1 MDIDSIEAGP
11 HKSIPWIDP
20 FKMMT
25 CLAETDKLHL
35 LHGDHDL
42 MEFWRRFAKVQPNHR
57 VFDLAAGGSLK
68 LGSTIPIY
76 SHGDEGR
83 GKKKKGILIWSMRGC
98 LGKGTEHF
106 RAKHTETDRLHYMGL
121 NMGGSMCSRFLHI
134 AVPKSMYAKNAE
146 FVWDDIAFQI
156 ACSYRR
162 LELQGFRDCNGK
174 HWHAV
179 CLGLTGDNPFLAKVG
194 HLERSFTRVAKAS
207 GEQADAGICWQC
219 LAGTPNI
226 PYENFVLNPEWSYT
240 LFETLPWLQQPP
252 FLRGLGLAADLA
264 RAPQELHFDVWHNFH
279 GGLAKHMVAST
290 IAEILPNME
299 EGNLQQKLDRIFQA
313 YLSWKKQSKL
323 TLHCGRL
330 DAELLGMESGIQV
343 CPEGK
348 WSKFSDSRVL
358 LAFLEFFL
366 IQRRDYVPT
375 QITEEALSGVVSA
388 NRCFHLLYEAGFW
401 MPASAASEA
410 GEHGMRFLHAYARL
424 AWFTMSEG
432 RSRFPMVPKSHYLHH
447 SFRALVLAARSCK
460 FVVNALAT
468 SVQLDEDFIGKVS
481 RLSRRVGSY
490 YLMRRTL
497 QRYVVCAHLEIS
509 CSGKEKDCFECLFAR
524 FQHHSGHSFV
534 LSQSIREIVISPTFQ
549 EDVFLARSFFSSLFE
564 RTLFYILLHLQV
576 GLRVKTL

>member
-1 MDIDSIEAGP
+1 MTEAAIDQR
-11 HKSIPWIDP
+11 
-20 FKMMT
+20 
-25 CLAETDKLHL
+25 L
-35 LHGDHDL
+35 
-42 MEFWRRFAKVQPNHR
+42 RRACSN
-57 VFDLAAGGSLK
+57 
-68 LGSTIPIY
+68 
-76 SHGDEGR
+76 
-83 GKKKKGILIWSMRGC
+83 GKKKTASGGQAAVTMYKDLAKRDKMAKMLIAANFSNAVFRRNVTKYIEKEKSNMKQIVAGFY
-98 LGKGTEHF
+98 TEHAAELE
-106 RAKHTETDRLHYMGL
+106 RMADNLEATYDKMSNLLADEKANGKLSDTTK
-121 NMGGSMCSRFLHI
+121 FLHI

-468 SVQLDEDFIGKVS
+468 SVQLDEDFIGKDPLAKLQYLDAADNHLSSIPEAIIACPSLNELWLKGNPVE
-481 RLSRRVGSY
+481 RLQLQAMPGFAEFLERRKQRLDHKIGANVVGRVDLS
-490 YLMRRTL
+490 
-497 QRYVVCAHLEIS
+497 VC
-509 CSGKEKDCFECLFAR
+509 
-524 FQHHSGHSFV
+524 
-534 LSQSIREIVISPTFQ
+534 
-549 EDVFLARSFFSSLFE
+549 
-564 RTLFYILLHLQV
+564 
-576 GLRVKTL
+576 GLD